1 MPHTHSNFFFSV
13 HLYSQ
18 VNLSTTKSAHI
29 VSEKLIECWPESTPP
44 LIFLPFRS
52 KATIQ
57 QVNLSTTISPHIVPV
72 PHTQSI
78 CFLVK
83 IAPEDIIECS
93 RSESTK
99 LFWYWKRTHI
109 NFFWKKLTIFCK
121 NSIFFIS
128 TNLPRYWKAIY
139 WIFLSWVYG
148 KFVQIAYFNHFHNKV
163 KADSY
168 DFFFGENM

>member
-1 MPHTHSNFFFSV
+1 MLAGKHTPFDFFCLLDQRQPFNKQFATHTFEFFFLCPSLLASQLVNRYKRTHSPSAT
-13 HLYSQ
+13 HT
-18 VNLSTTKSAHI
+18 VN
-29 VSEKLIECWPESTPP
+29 
-44 LIFLPFRS
+44 
-52 KATIQ
+52 
-57 QVNLSTTISPHIVPV
+57 
-72 PHTQSI
+72 

-83 IAPEDIIECS
+83 ITPEDIIECS

-128 TNLPRYWKAIY
+128 TNSPRYWKAIY

-148 KFVQIAYFNHFHNKV
+148 KLVQIAYFNHFHNKV
-163 KADSY
+163 KVDSY
-168 DFFFGENM
+168 DFFLERTCKNNLLLGTGRTCCRS